1 MGSVII
7 TNKFQNCFNNSL
19 PGDRNMQIY
28 VNLFLLG
35 MIGIALL
42 AFSFFQMI
50 NIYLSFTISAL
61 AYIIFILITFINTS
75 SWLTKEHEKNISS
88 LKEKYED
95 KIRSL
100 KNEYDTAM
108 LEKTI
113 RNGTKTLIKNAVD
126 YFKVENIKNE
136 MPPSAA
142 IQNLQLDKY
151 GQIIELLADFSLI
164 LPDYDENRQIVLQEI
179 THQIDIFL
187 IDEKPF
193 AEFLQTIMGKYLL
206 TVNKK
211 VREKIRQ
218 NVLKHMKAC
227 PNCSERVSND
237 AKICKYCGH
246 KFIKPLDKDA
256 LIKKETGLIKQGYD
270 LYKTGKFE
278 QAIKCFSLVIQMNP
292 KADQAYYG
300 RGFIYNKINKYQNAV
315 EDIQLAAR
323 LGHKKAK
330 EFLSTI
336 QFAKTQEYQSA
347 LQKEAETS

>member
-1 MGSVII
+1 
-7 TNKFQNCFNNSL
+7 
-19 PGDRNMQIY
+19 MQIY
-28 VNLFLLG
+28 ANLFLMG
-35 MIGIALL
+35 IIGIALL

-50 NIYLSFTISAL
+50 NIYLSFTISVL
-61 AYIIFILITFINTS
+61 VYIIFILITFINTR
-75 SWLTKEHEKNISS
+75 SWLTREHEKNINS
-88 LKEKYED
+88 LKEKYEG

-237 AKICKYCGH
+237 ARICKHCGH
-246 KFIKPLDKDA
+246 KFITPSEKEASHKKELG
-256 LIKKETGLIKQGYD
+256 LIKKGYE
-270 LYKTGKFE
+270 LYRTGKLE
-278 QAIKCFSLVIQMNP
+278 QAVKCFSLAIKMNP

-300 RGFIYNKINKYQNAV
+300 RG
-315 EDIQLAAR
+315 
-323 LGHKKAK
+323 
-330 EFLSTI
+330 
-336 QFAKTQEYQSA
+336 
-347 LQKEAETS
+347 

>member
-1 MGSVII
+1 
-7 TNKFQNCFNNSL
+7 
-19 PGDRNMQIY
+19 MQIY
-28 VNLFLLG
+28 ANLFLLG
-35 MIGIALL
+35 LIGTALL
-42 AFSFFQMI
+42 AFAFFQMI
-50 NIYLSFTISAL
+50 NIYLSFSISVL
-61 AYIIFILITFINTS
+61 AYIIFIMIVFINTRT
-75 SWLTKEHEKNISS
+75 WLTKEHEKHISS
-88 LKEKYED
+88 LKEKYEG
-95 KIRSL
+95 KIQSL
-100 KNEYDTAM
+100 RNEYDTAM

-211 VREKIRQ
+211 IREKIRQ

-237 AKICKYCGH
+237 ARICKHCGH
-246 KFIKPLDKDA
+246 QFIKSLDKEI
-256 LIKKETGLIKQGYD
+256 LIKKENGKKETGLIKKGYD
-270 LYKTGKFE
+270 LYQTGRFE
-278 QAIKCFSLVIQMNP
+278 EAIKCFSIAIKMNP
-292 KADQAYYG
+292 RADQAYYG
-300 RGFIYNKINKYQNAV
+300 RGFIYNKINKYQKAV
-315 EDIQLAAR
+315 KDIQYAAR
-323 LGHKKAK
+323 LGHEKAQ

-336 QFAKTQEYQSA
+336 QFSETQEYESA
-347 LQKEAETS
+347 LKKQAGGENK

>member
-1 MGSVII
+1 MH
-7 TNKFQNCFNNSL
+7 
-19 PGDRNMQIY
+19 IY
-28 VNLFLLG
+28 ANLFLF
-35 MIGIALL
+35 GIVGITLL

-50 NIYLSFTISAL
+50 NIYLSFTLSVL
-61 AYIIFILITFINTS
+61 AYIIFILITFINTRT
-75 SWLTKEHEKNISS
+75 WLNKVHEKDIDS
-88 LKEKYED
+88 LKEKYEG
-95 KIRSL
+95 KIRGL

-211 VREKIRQ
+211 VKEKIRQ

-227 PNCSERVSND
+227 PNCSERVSNA
-237 AKICKYCGH
+237 AKICKHCGH
-246 KFIKPLDKDA
+246 KFSVHTDKA
-256 LIKKETGLIKQGYD
+256 ALNKKEEELIKKGYEQ
-270 LYKTGKFE
+270 YKKEDFE
-278 QAIKCFSLVIQMNP
+278 QAVRSFSIAIKMNP

-300 RGFIYNKINKYQNAV
+300 RGFIFNKMNKTHKAMK
-315 EDIQLAAR
+315 DIQSAAR
-323 LGHKKAK
+323 LGHEKAR
-330 EFLSTI
+330 EFLAAMR
-336 QFAKTQEYQSA
+336 FAQTQEYESA
-347 LQKEAETS
+347 LKKKAGKE